1 MINKNLR
8 QRWCFPFLKSQLH
21 INHQQYSS
29 ISSCIRSLHFTT
41 QNVIL
46 ELVPRID
53 TKAITK
59 AKKVTLFPT
68 GCGYKI
74 VNSQMESYI
83 FSLFC
88 KFMLSPFTDKTFFV
102 LCLVPNVAIVS
113 GMSLSADRSV
123 FSNVSLQSL
132 LLPDRDSN
140 PWYTTL
146 EL

>member
-1 MINKNLR
+1 M
-8 QRWCFPFLKSQLH
+8 
-21 INHQQYSS
+21 
-29 ISSCIRSLHFTT
+29 
-41 QNVIL
+41 
-46 ELVPRID
+46 PRID
-53 TKAITK
+53 TKTITK
-59 AKKVTLFPT
+59 AKKDMLFPT

-74 VNSQMESYI
+74 VNSQI

-140 PWYTTL
+140 P
-146 EL
+146 

>member
-1 MINKNLR
+1 MINKTLR

-29 ISSCIRSLHFTT
+29 ISSSIRSLHFTT

-53 TKAITK
+53 TKTITK
-59 AKKVTLFPT
+59 AKKDMLFPT
-68 GCGYKI
+68 GCGYKL
-74 VNSQMESYI
+74 VNSQI
-83 FSLFC
+83 FSLFVNLC
-88 KFMLSPFTDKTFFV
+88 FPLSPTRLSSYCV
-102 LCLVPNVAIVS
+102 LCSNVAIVS

-146 EL
+146 ELLHYM